1 MDKTMI
7 IEILNSMRTEENNQK
22 IDNAINKLNSVSD
35 ETIEKICAGKSED
48 EIKQILENR
57 TLGDKKEK
65 IRVDLNDMWYYG
77 RDSNTVHVHLVLQ
90 DLHALKDR
98 LGNEEFKKY
107 MKDKLEDSLLSLQE
121 VFKKDKTMEEVFA
134 VSPIFYHEDWREM
147 FESLGFEK
155 LEECLPGTQTQKF
168 IDIFNKDREK
178 KKKVFYT
185 RIKREDFLEKTYKR
199 YQEARGED
207 DEYIP

>member
-22 IDNAINKLNSVSD
+22 IDNAINKLNSVSN

-57 TLGDKKEK
+57 ALGDKKEK

-90 DLHALKDR
+90 DLHALKDK

-107 MKDKLEDSLLSLQE
+107 MSNKLEDSLASLQE
-121 VFKKDKTMEEVFA
+121 VFEKDETIEEVFA
-134 VSPIFYHEDWREM
+134 VSPIFYHEDWRDM

-155 LEECLPGTQTQKF
+155 LEECLPGTKSEKF
-168 IDIFNKDREK
+168 IEMFNKDKEK
-178 KKKVFYT
+178 FKKVFAT
-185 RIKREDFLEKTYKR
+185 RIKREDFLARTYNR
-199 YQEARGED
+199 CSEARED
-207 DEYIP
+207 DEYIPE